1 MSDNS
6 KINIYVN
13 SINRR
18 SDETASNFSIII
30 PDRLL
35 KVNNKFNHWLKLEIF

>member
-6 KINIYVN
+6 KLNIYVN

-18 SDETASNFSIII
+18 QDETPSNFNVII
-30 PDRLL
+30 D
-35 KVNNKFNHWLKLEIF
+35 NYS